1 MKNKINVMTILCVVT
16 LPTMSYAQSP
26 TEQNKNFK
34 RFSISAGW
42 LHAMPQGSGNPLNNQ
57 TAVAEGTQST
67 VGEVSKNAV
76 LDAAV
81 KESSPLIYNAISIS
95 PGDNIPAAF
104 SGTANI
110 NGLSSW
116 QSADTGMQ
124 ANNVDTLGIMM
135 NYYLTDHWSVEL
147 KVGIPPTVNLTGK
160 GDVYA
165 PLRGSNT
172 PALAIGSIDI
182 PLGSSI
188 DLNKNIHVTDL
199 SQGGKAASVRAWLP
213 ALELHYQFGQSGVN
227 KFRPYI
233 GAGVL
238 YGYFDKVQLNSGIES
253 DLIASA
259 HRIQNILDN
268 KAGAA
273 LDGKVSSAS
282 PQVKVEATSAFAPI
296 VTLGASYDFNDKWF
310 AVGSISY
317 AKMNNQAKI
326 TVIDSN
332 TGNELIRANTKIDI
346 DPFITYLGVGY
357 RF

>member
-1 MKNKINVMTILCVVT
+1 MKNKISIITLCALT
-16 LPTMSYAQSP
+16 LPNLGYAQS
-26 TEQNKNFK
+26 TIEQGKSFK

-57 TAVAEGTQST
+57 TAVSEGMRSS
-67 VGEVSKNAV
+67 VGDVSKSAV

-81 KESSPLIYNAISIS
+81 KESNPFIYNAISIY
-95 PGDNIPAAF
+95 PGQNIPALF

-116 QSADTGMQ
+116 QSANTGMQ

-147 KVGIPPTVNLTGK
+147 KVGVPPTVNLTGK

-165 PLRGSNT
+165 PLHGSNT
-172 PALAIGSIDI
+172 PGLSIGPIEI

-199 SQGGKAASVRAWLP
+199 SQGNKAASVRAWLP
-213 ALELHYQFGQSGVN
+213 ALELHYQFGQAGVN

-238 YGYFDKVQLNSGIES
+238 YGYFDKVKLNAGIES
-253 DLIASA
+253 DLISSA

-268 KAGAA
+268 QAGAG
-273 LDGKVSSAS
+273 LDGKISSAS

-310 AVGSISY
+310 VVGSVSY

-326 TVIDSN
+326 TVTDSN
-332 TGNELIRANTKIDI
+332 TGHELIRSNTKIDI
-346 DPFITYLGVGY
+346 DPIMTYVGVGY